1 MKNRFRWKEEDVMN
15 NISRYVL
22 ILLCAVLSEL
32 YGSNPTITDANWT
45 GVGQSQGFHGK
56 LAHAADRSGN
66 LYVCGALYAG
76 GIWRG
81 SIAKWD
87 RKTWS
92 DVAPGIPGDR
102 IYDMA
107 FDSAGNLYAG
117 GAFDSAGGIIVNNIA
132 KWDGAKWSGLGNGV
146 VGIVVAITVD
156 GRGNLYV
163 VLFTEEPDNYPYLI
177 KKWDGSTWS
186 VVGRVEY
193 GYVQGVNDLAVDSE
207 GNLYVCGVFDTIS
220 TLPAGNVAQ
229 WDGHAWSALGSGL
242 RGGESLYA
250 TELACIGKD
259 LYVYGSFDTA
269 GSLAAHNLA
278 KWDGKSWSAVGNA
291 VFNEILDMETDKQG
305 DLYLTGDMES
315 DDSLVRAIAKWDG
328 NAWSLLYKSLKRE
341 TYEGGFE
348 PRGVMADGS
357 GNLYTDPGFL
367 QWRENS
373 WAPVC
378 PENGV
383 DGDVSNFAID
393 PASGNLYASITY
405 SEVNRP
411 VAGNTIVNYAARW
424 DGNSWS
430 GLGEVPGISENPG
443 YMANALAF
451 DKNGILYAIE
461 RDDHSS
467 ASETRYRIVKWNGAA
482 WSFVA
487 SVLPGRRIYA
497 LAIDSMG
504 NLYAGGEFESIDTT
518 TAKNIA
524 KWDGT
529 SWSCLGE
536 GIPGKHVIELAC
548 DKNGNVYAAGVF
560 DMAGSV
566 VAHNIA
572 KWNGKTWSGLGEGI
586 PIEPDVYSP
595 VSAIALDAKGN
606 LYAGGWFNVA
616 GIAAANNIAKWDGTT
631 WSALGTGIQMDEELR
646 WDCNP
651 VWALACDENGN
662 LYAGGQFSVAGSV
675 QARGIAK
682 WDGNA
687 WSALGS
693 GVCLLF
699 YDDEGDPRLQ
709 AYPGN
714 VSSLVC
720 DNKGKLYVGG
730 TFQTAGGRPSV
741 NFAICNLNG
750 ANAAFAGKLIAPRS
764 SVSFESSKGLV
775 RMHFTSATEVH
786 IGIYSL
792 SGQKVYHTSEF
803 MAAGDHTFRMKTTG
817 LARGAYIAQVKAGNE
832 SFRYRFLM
840 GR

>member
-1 MKNRFRWKEEDVMN
+1 MN
-15 NISRYVL
+15 NKSRYVL

-32 YGSNPTITDANWT
+32 YGANPAITDANWT

-56 LAHAADRSGN
+56 YAHAADRSGN
-66 LYVCGALYAG
+66 LYVCGALFAG

-81 SIAKWD
+81 SIVKWD

-102 IYDMA
+102 IYDMV

-132 KWDGAKWSGLGNGV
+132 KWDGAKWSGLGKGV
-146 VGIVVAITVD
+146 EEAVLNIAID
-156 GRGNLYV
+156 GKGNLYV
-163 VLFTEEPDNYPYLI
+163 VVFAEEPDSYPYLI
-177 KKWDGSTWS
+177 KKWDGAAWS

-220 TLPAGNVAQ
+220 TLPANMIAK
-229 WDGHAWSALGSGL
+229 WDGHTWSALGSGL
-242 RGGESLYA
+242 QGKAIYTYA
-250 TELACIGKD
+250 SELAFVGKD

-269 GSLAAHNLA
+269 GSTAIRNVA

-291 VFNEILDMETDKQG
+291 VFNEILDIETDNQG
-305 DLYLTGDMES
+305 GLYLTGDLETN
-315 DDSLVRAIAKWDG
+315 DSLVRAIAKWDG
-328 NAWSLLYKSLKRE
+328 YKWICSYKSLKAERGSDKWIYLGSFE
-341 TYEGGFE
+341 YGFE

-367 QWRENS
+367 QWRGNS
-373 WAPVC
+373 WTPVC

-383 DGDVSNFAID
+383 NGEVSNFAID
-393 PASGNLYASITY
+393 PASGNLYAIIGS
-405 SEVNRP
+405 SDVSRP
-411 VAGNTIVNYAARW
+411 VAGNTIVNYVARW
-424 DGNSWS
+424 GGDSWNA
-430 GLGEVPGISENPG
+430 LGEVPGISENPG
-443 YMANALAF
+443 YMANAITC
-451 DKNGILYAIE
+451 DKKGILYAIE
-461 RDDHSS
+461 WDAHSY
-467 ASETRYRIVKWNGAA
+467 ASETRYRIVKWNGAS
-482 WSFVA
+482 WSTVD
-487 SVLPGRRIYA
+487 SVSPGRRIYA

-504 NLYAGGEFESIDTT
+504 NLYAGGEFESIGAIN
-518 TAKNIA
+518 AKNIA

-529 SWSCLGE
+529 AWSSLGE
-536 GIPGKHVIELAC
+536 GISGKNVMELAC
-548 DKNGNVYAAGVF
+548 DKKGNVYAAGAF

-572 KWNGKTWSGLGEGI
+572 KWDGNAWSGLGEGI
-586 PIEPDVYSP
+586 QTEPDVYIP
-595 VSAIALDAKGN
+595 VFALALDGKGT
-606 LYAGGWFNVA
+606 LYASGGFSVA
-616 GIAAANNIAKWDGTT
+616 GTVAANNIAKWDGTK

-662 LYAGGQFSVAGSV
+662 LYAGGQFNLAGSV
-675 QARGIAK
+675 LASGIAK
-682 WDGNA
+682 WDGSA

-693 GVCLLF
+693 GVCNLF

-714 VSSLVC
+714 VSALVS

-750 ANAAFAGKLIAPRS
+750 ANAVFAGKVMAPRS
-764 SVSFESSKGLV
+764 SISFESTKGLV
-775 RMHFTSATEVH
+775 RMHFTSATEVQVWM
-786 IGIYSL
+786 YSL

-803 MAAGDHTFRMKTTG
+803 MAAGAHTFRMKTTG

-832 SFRYRFLM
+832 SLHYRFLM